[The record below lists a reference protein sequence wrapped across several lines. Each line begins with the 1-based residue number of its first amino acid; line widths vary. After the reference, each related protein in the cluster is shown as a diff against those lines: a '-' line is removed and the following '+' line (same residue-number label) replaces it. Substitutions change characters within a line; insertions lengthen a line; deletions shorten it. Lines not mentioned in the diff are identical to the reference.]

1 MKRNIIK
8 LGNSYAISLP
18 KGWIDRFGLD
28 SSKEIE
34 LEEMDSGML
43 GITAGKNKEQ
53 ESEEI
58 IHIEKEE
65 PMDNIYA
72 KIYRAYI
79 QGFRNI
85 IITGHPDREQ
95 FKVISEVQRNLTG
108 LEVIEQSGN
117 RIVFKDFIHLEDI
130 DMDRFTSSIFNHLI
144 GMATEITEDISKDIE
159 TGDKIRDMDCAVD
172 RTANLVFRCL
182 NLALRDSSYMKKIGK
197 STHELMITSR
207 IIKNLEKIGN
217 MLVGISYYMNEKQTP
232 RMKEYGYILFK
243 RDRKINSYTIE
254 FLKNWIEYIKPI
266 RDALFNKKTDVAISV
281 FINRRSR
288 KTMNI
293 IFNMQDELKEK
304 KAEVNIEQI
313 GKLESH
319 FEPIVSLSYGIAKDI
334 IVL

>member
-18 KGWIDRFGLD
+18 KGWVDRFGLD

-34 LEEMDSGML
+34 LEEIDNGML
-43 GITAGKNKEQ
+43 NITAVKNKEQ
-53 ESEEI
+53 ESEVI
-58 IHIEKEE
+58 IHIEKVE
-65 PMDNIYA
+65 PMEKIYS

-79 QGFRNI
+79 QGFRKI
-85 IITGHPDREQ
+85 ALTGNFDRNQ
-95 FKVISEVQRNLTG
+95 FEVISEVQKNLTG
-108 LEVIEQSGN
+108 LEVIEQSGK
-117 RIVFKDFIHLEDI
+117 RIVFKDFIHLEDVDI
-130 DMDRFTSSIFNHLI
+130 EKFTSSIFNHLI
-144 GMATEITEDISKDIE
+144 GMATEIINDISEDIE

-172 RTANLVFRCL
+172 RTTNLIFRCL

>member
-232 RMKEYGYILFK
+232 RMKEYGYILFRK
-243 RDRKINSYTIE
+243 DRRICNETAA
-254 FLKNWIEYIKPI
+254 FLNAWIRYIKPI
-266 RDALFNKKTDVAISV
+266 RDALFNKKTDAAIS
-281 FINRRSR
+281 IYTDRRSR
-288 KTMNI
+288 NTMDI
-293 IFNMQDELKEK
+293 IFRMQNGLAKKEK
-304 KAEVNIEQI
+304 DVNTAHISA
-313 GKLESH
+313 LESH
-319 FEPIVSLSYGIAKDI
+319 FEPTISLSYDIAKDI